1 MNGFLVRRKP
11 FVEHQIYEHPCD
23 GNIEPDRDRPTRNP
37 LMAIPTATKNRN
49 ERQNHQGQR
58 HKGKQDMRSQ
68 YRKVNGGNPSRVSRR
83 FFADV
88 HVISDVANQEK
99 GRRNHGCDHARHMT
113 PPRAMP
119 DEVPAH

>member
-1 MNGFLVRRKP
+1 
-11 FVEHQIYEHPCD
+11 
-23 GNIEPDRDRPTRNP
+23 
-37 LMAIPTATKNRN
+37 MAIPTATKNRN

-68 YRKVNGGNPSRVSRR
+68 YREVNGGDPSRVSRR

-88 HVISDVANQEK
+88 HVISDVANQET
-99 GRRNHGCDHARHMT
+99 GRRNHGYDHARHMT

-119 DEVPAH
+119 DEVPAHRNENSAH